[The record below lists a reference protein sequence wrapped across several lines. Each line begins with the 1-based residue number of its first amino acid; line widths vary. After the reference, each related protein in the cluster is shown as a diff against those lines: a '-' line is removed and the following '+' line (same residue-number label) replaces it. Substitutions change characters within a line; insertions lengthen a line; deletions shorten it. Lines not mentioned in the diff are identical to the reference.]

1 MSVETDR
8 MMPSSIK
15 KVRILCW
22 CSVSSATPTGSRN
35 NTPRFNTLRFIR
47 AHSLLLF
54 YAQVVAIVSRS
65 LLAWGT
71 QPSRFLLP
79 WHQTTVMNRKTHPW
93 GAPPW
98 TVDFHPVPS
107 ALPDHVDF
115 AIVGGGFTGLSA
127 AAWLRRLAPRRSVL
141 VLESASLGE
150 GASGRTGGL
159 ALAETAAGPLPGLGD
174 VLTSYKK
181 ILRALCID
189 SRLALPGVFELGRS
203 APAKNSPI
211 SWNDS
216 GELKVIRIVPGGA
229 IDPGKVLAGLAR
241 AAEKAGA
248 QIAERAHVH
257 AIDFSNPL
265 RLQIRHKSR
274 GRIHRKEIRVG
285 QILLATNA
293 FSLEL
298 AGLHGATQA
307 KLTLALATAPLSA
320 AQLRAIGLS
329 SRRPFYTVDLPY
341 LWGRLLDSN
350 GVIFGAGLVPAYVG
364 APSRF
369 PIGARSSKNGANDLH
384 RYDVRY
390 GQAADRLR
398 WLESRVRN
406 LHPALA
412 SVRITHRWG
421 GPILF
426 TEKMR
431 PIFRWHPRNKQVML
445 LAGYNGHGVA
455 LSVYLGQW
463 AAEALLSRRPLPRW
477 P

>member
-1 MSVETDR
+1 MS
-8 MMPSSIK
+8 
-15 KVRILCW
+15 
-22 CSVSSATPTGSRN
+22 
-35 NTPRFNTLRFIR
+35 
-47 AHSLLLF
+47 
-54 YAQVVAIVSRS
+54 
-65 LLAWGT
+65 
-71 QPSRFLLP
+71 
-79 WHQTTVMNRKTHPW
+79 RKNHPW
-93 GAPPW
+93 GEPPW
-98 TVDFHPVPS
+98 TVDFRPVPCS
-107 ALPDHVDF
+107 LPDYVDF
-115 AIVGGGFTGLSA
+115 AIVGGGFSGLSA
-127 AAWLRRLAPRRSVL
+127 AACLRRLAPSRSVL
-141 VLESASLGE
+141 VLESTGLGE

-174 VLTSYKK
+174 VLAGYKK
-181 ILRALCID
+181 ILRVLRID

-216 GELKVIRIVPGGA
+216 GELKVVRIVPGGA

-241 AAEKAGA
+241 AAEKTGA

-265 RLQIRHKSR
+265 RLQIRRKSR
-274 GRIHRKEIRVG
+274 GRIQRKEIHAN

-298 AGLHGATQA
+298 AGLRGATQA

-320 AQLRAIGLS
+320 AQLKAIGLS

-350 GVIFGAGLVPAYVG
+350 GVVFGAGLVPMPAS
-364 APSRF
+364 PSALFRNPASGGSHKNTSLNLRRF
-369 PIGARSSKNGANDLH
+369 
-384 RYDVRY
+384 DVRK
-390 GQAADRLR
+390 GEAAARFR
-398 WLESRVRN
+398 WLEARVRD
-406 LHPALA
+406 LHPALH
-412 SVRITHRWG
+412 SVRITHRWA

-426 TEKMR
+426 TEGMR
-431 PIFRWHPRNKQVML
+431 PIFRRHPRSKNVIV

-463 AAEALLSRRPLPRW
+463 AAQALLARRPLPSW